1 MKKATLYEILQV
13 SENASEEIIE
23 KAYKVLAKK
32 YHPDL
37 QQEADKKNAEAMM
50 KKINE
55 AYEILG
61 NKEKRVEYDNQLQ
74 AERKQEEANTYTT
87 DTQKANN
94 NYTNINYNTN
104 VVNNKNQNNNFDY
117 EAEKL
122 RYEKKLQ
129 QEELRQRKK
138 MQENL
143 NKEYE
148 DAYYNYLRSLGYKVK
163 HKWTKQNF
171 IDLIIVLAIMAIIFV
186 ILWFIPVTHDWMVN
200 FYEEN
205 VILKNIV
212 NIIIGIVTSIFTA
225 IWTFI
230 TGIFS

>member
-37 QQEADKKNAEAMM
+37 QQEEDKKNAEAMM

-61 NKEKRVEYDNQLQ
+61 NKEKRAEYDNQLQ

-87 DTQKANN
+87 DKQKANN

-104 VVNNKNQNNNFDY
+104 VVNNKNQNNNLDY
-117 EAEKL
+117 EAEQLK
-122 RYEKKLQ
+122 YEKKLQ
-129 QEELRQRKK
+129 QEELKQRKK
-138 MQENL
+138 MQEDL

-148 DAYYNYLRSLGYKVK
+148 NAYYNYLRSLGYKVK
-163 HKWTKQNF
+163 HKWTKENF

-205 VILKNIV
+205 VILRSIIDIIV
-212 NIIIGIVTSIFTA
+212 AIVTSIFTA

>member
-37 QQEADKKNAEAMM
+37 QQEANKKNAEAMM

-148 DAYYNYLRSLGYKVK
+148 NAYYNYLRSLGYKVK